1 MKIFLLLFALLAAVL
16 LVFSFPE
23 KTDNAPPLT
32 GLPWQIEIMP
42 DGSSRVF
49 GLHLG
54 VSRLSDALDVLG
66 HDMELAIVAGTDEVG
81 NLEMY
86 YGNYRAG
93 LLSGKLIVQ
102 TSSGE
107 ENIQHWRERAI
118 KSEYMASGYAR
129 KYLPSADDLPQ
140 VLAEKI
146 TGITFIPSLN
156 LDEAII
162 RARFG
167 EPEQRIQREEVTHW
181 LYPEKGLDIAVF
193 EEAKEVIQY
202 VTPAAFHE
210 LNKLSD

>member
-1 MKIFLLLFALLAAVL
+1 MKIFLLVFALLATVL

-49 GLHLG
+49 GLHIES
-54 VSRLSDALDVLG
+54 SRLSDALDILG

-93 LLSGKLIVQ
+93 LLSGKLILQ
-102 TSSGE
+102 TSSSE
-107 ENIQHWRERAI
+107 ENIQHWRERAV
-118 KSEYMASGYAR
+118 KSEYMASGYAK
-129 KYLPSADDLPQ
+129 KYLPSADDLPS
-140 VLAEKI
+140 VLAETI

-162 RARFG
+162 QARFG
-167 EPEQRIQREEVTHW
+167 EPEKRIQREGVTHW

-210 LNKLSD
+210 FNKLSD